1 MMFPLSITKDEV
13 MERPLKSY
21 DGKVVIAADDKSI
34 AAAMAEIG
42 QCDTVGFDTE
52 AKPTFK
58 KGEIRNISLI
68 QVATPDKVF
77 LLRTQ
82 HTGISNEL
90 HTFLQDPNVTKVGI
104 GLLDDYNLLDRLRPF
119 KPDGFIDLNNTFNE
133 LGAEKIGARNLAAM
147 VLDIRISKSAQTSN
161 WEAHTLS
168 DKQVKYASTD
178 AWICLEIYNK
188 LLYWGYI

>member
-1 MMFPLSITKDEV
+1 MMFPITITKDEV
-13 MERPLKSY
+13 MDRPLRSY
-21 DGKVVIAADDKSI
+21 DGKVVIAADAESIDKAVS
-34 AAAMAEIG
+34 EIN
-42 QCDTVGFDTE
+42 QSRVVGFDTE

-68 QVATPDKVF
+68 QVATEDKVY

-82 HTGISNEL
+82 YVGISNAL
-90 HTFLQDPNVTKVGI
+90 HRFLENPDIIKVGI

-119 KPDGFIDLNNTFNE
+119 TPDGYIDLNDTFNE

-161 WEAHTLS
+161 WEAQTLT
-168 DKQVKYASTD
+168 DKQVRYASTD

-188 LLYWGYI
+188 LLDWGYI